1 MNNKEMMRL
10 AKEALKQPWLYTE
23 EELQYMRQARKK
35 AKRGVKINEMRKL
48 NAERKTDSSNT
59 ES

>member
-48 NAERKTDSSNT
+48 NAERKTDSGNT

>member
-1 MNNKEMMRL
+1 MNNKEVMRL

>member
-1 MNNKEMMRL
+1 MMRL

>member
-10 AKEALKQPWLYTE
+10 AKEALKQPWLYTD

-35 AKRGVKINEMRKL
+35 AKRGLKINEMRKL